1 MRSTREPVPGTGP
14 STGPGA
20 GRRRRRPRRTPFGSW
35 LLGPEGQSPRRLRAR
50 VQVLLTVALTL
61 THGVGAAVV
70 LLLSVFVVT
79 APAPDGP
86 TWLALAVAVP
96 VYVGVALV
104 VGTVWGTRVALQGL
118 RWAAEGGGSSRRVRR
133 RMLRVPLRL
142 TVLAGVLWAAADVLF
157 VGLAL
162 WLQPQRALSTA
173 FTVAIGGVVACAVA
187 YLFSEFALRPVTAR
201 ALDDGGGHAASER
214 PRGLGVG
221 GRMLMFWLLGTA
233 APVVGLVVAALLVL
247 VGDDVSTRRL
257 AVEVLVLGGVVLV
270 VGLLVTVLN
279 ARSVVA
285 PLTAVRG
292 ALLEVERG
300 DLDQRVAVYDATEI
314 GELQAGFN
322 HMVAGLREREHLRD
336 VFGRHVGREV
346 ARAAVDGDV
355 ELGGEVREV
364 TVLFVDLV
372 GSTTMAAERDPAEVV
387 AVLNAF
393 FEVVVD
399 EVDRAGGIVN
409 KFMGDAVLAVFGAP
423 VEQPDHARAGLL
435 AARRIDERLRA
446 ERPDVAAGVGVCTGA
461 TVAGNVGTRARL
473 EYTVIGDAV
482 NAAAR
487 LTELAKAEEPRVL
500 TTLAT
505 VRAAARAGGDDEAR
519 CWREAGSTVLRGR
532 PSATDL
538 ARPV

>member
-1 MRSTREPVPGTGP
+1 MMRGVESTRPTPDAP
-14 STGPGA
+14 PA
-20 GRRRRRPRRTPFGSW
+20 RRFRARRTPFGSW
-35 LLGPEGQSPRRLRAR
+35 VLGTEAQSPRRLRVR
-50 VQVLLTVALTL
+50 VQTLLTLTLTL
-61 THGVGAAVV
+61 THGIGAGVV
-70 LLLSVFVVT
+70 LLLSLFVVT
-79 APAPDGP
+79 APAPEGA
-86 TWLALAVAVP
+86 TWLALTISVP

-104 VGTVWGTRVALQGL
+104 VGTVWGTSVALRGL
-118 RWAAEGGGSSRRVRR
+118 RWALDGAEPTPLERRRV
-133 RMLRVPLRL
+133 LRVPLRL
-142 TVLAGVLWAAADVLF
+142 TVLAGVLWLVADALF
-157 VGLAL
+157 VGLSL
-162 WLQPQRALSTA
+162 WLQPERALSTGL
-173 FTVAIGGVVACAVA
+173 TVAIGGVVACAVA
-187 YLFSEFALRPVTAR
+187 YLFSEFALRPVAAR
-201 ALDDGGGHAASER
+201 ALAGGTAREAAGR

-233 APVVGLVVAALLVL
+233 APVVGLSLAALLVL
-247 VGDDVSTRRL
+247 VGDSVSTRKL

-285 PLTAVRG
+285 PLASVRL

-300 DLDQRVAVYDATEI
+300 DLDQRVAVYDATEL

-322 HMVAGLREREHLRD
+322 RMAEGLREREHLRD
-336 VFGRHVGREV
+336 VFGRHVGHEV
-346 ARAAVDGDV
+346 ARAASGGEVR
-355 ELGGEVREV
+355 LGGETREV

-399 EVDRAGGIVN
+399 EVDRAGGLVN

-423 VEQPDHARAGLL
+423 VDQPGHAGAALS

-446 ERPDVAAGVGVCTGA
+446 ERPDVAAGIGVCTGPS
-461 TVAGNVGTRARL
+461 VAGNVGTRSRL

-487 LTELAKAEEPRVL
+487 LTELAKAERPRVL
-500 TTLAT
+500 STRET
-505 VRAAARAGGDDEAR
+505 VLAARGAGADDEAER
-519 CWREAGSTVLRGR
+519 WEDAGSTVLRGR
-532 PSATDL
+532 PSATEL
-538 ARPV
+538 VRPRPDAS